1 MIFVDT
7 GAFVGRFLVNDQY
20 HETALQLWDTVERTN
35 EACLTSNLVL
45 VEFITLLAR
54 RSTPSYAAEKAR
66 LIYGSARF
74 EILRPGPVEEAE
86 ALTVLLKYADQR
98 VSFTDCVS
106 FVLMQRQNLRTA
118 FTFDTHFRLA
128 GFELWS

>member
-20 HETALQLWDTVERTN
+20 HETALQLWDKVERGN
-35 EACLTSNLVL
+35 ETCVTSNLVM

-54 RSTPSYAAEKAR
+54 RSSPGFAAEKAR
-66 LIYGSARF
+66 LIYGSSRF
-74 EILRPGPVEEAE
+74 EILRPGPVDEAE
-86 ALTVLLKYADQR
+86 AMAVLVKYEDQR
-98 VSFTDCVS
+98 ISFTDCLS
-106 FVLMQRQNLRTA
+106 FVVMRRAGIRLA
-118 FTFDTHFRLA
+118 FTFDSHFPLA